1 MEGQHADQE
10 RMKTLLVEAIA
21 TLCRNGLKYEQD
33 LSVEGLIGITVDKKD
48 VFLVSV
54 KETFTLATSSS
65 KECTDTETSREVDFA
80 DPEEQNISIGPKK
93 CSKRKGR
100 LSNKYI
106 FSSVKAVIYSTHNE
120 NEAV

>member
-65 KECTDTETSREVDFA
+65 KECTDTETSKEVDFA

-93 CSKRKGR
+93 GSKRKGR
-100 LSNKYI
+100 LSNI
-106 FSSVKAVIYSTHNE
+106 
-120 NEAV
+120 